1 MNGKIF
7 SVRIKF
13 FMIYDISYLFSL
25 SNFPHT
31 HIISNQMIMH
41 NMDYMPYPLYKIS
54 LYIYLDYI
62 VNTMYYGFVKHLF
75 FNLMHISFFT

>member
-54 LYIYLDYI
+54 L
-62 VNTMYYGFVKHLF
+62 
-75 FNLMHISFFT
+75 HIIPILYCKYNVLRVCKTLVF